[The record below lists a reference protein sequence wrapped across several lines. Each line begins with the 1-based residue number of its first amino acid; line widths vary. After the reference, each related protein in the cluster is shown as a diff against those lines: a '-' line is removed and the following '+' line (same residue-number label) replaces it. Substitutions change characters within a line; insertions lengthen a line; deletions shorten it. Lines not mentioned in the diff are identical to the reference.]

1 MPFVIIPVGW
11 FVACLENDPN
21 SPARTVYP
29 GTYILKFWQ
38 GIVDVILRGVTI
50 VREGAEQRAHTA

>member
-1 MPFVIIPVGW
+1 M
-11 FVACLENDPN
+11 ACLENDPN